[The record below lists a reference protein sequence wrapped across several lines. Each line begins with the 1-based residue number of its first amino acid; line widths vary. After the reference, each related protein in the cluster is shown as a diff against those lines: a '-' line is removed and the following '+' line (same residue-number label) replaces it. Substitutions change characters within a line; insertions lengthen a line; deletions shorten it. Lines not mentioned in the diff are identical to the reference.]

1 MEEREGLRVVVKR
14 NKPTKEFHELLITY
28 TYSLIS
34 ILLAHPSR
42 PTSPGEIMIN
52 EGQEMRIHL
61 GKAGIPTP
69 RLIAISDDYLIEEFI
84 EGGDLYAALMSYGLP
99 ESAYGA
105 GTLTGRL
112 HKAGWAFIDNKAQNY
127 LVRDS
132 GVIRTDLGFT
142 KKEVSEFTRSMDIG
156 SFLASVMD
164 LSLYPEIEKEFLNGY
179 FSETGRKLS
188 YLSIVI
194 RNLLSL
200 GFSSNS
206 TQTFRNMMLDSR
218 PLLEN

>member
-1 MEEREGLRVVVKR
+1 
-14 NKPTKEFHELLITY
+14 
-28 TYSLIS
+28 
-34 ILLAHPSR
+34 
-42 PTSPGEIMIN
+42 
-52 EGQEMRIHL
+52 
-61 GKAGIPTP
+61 
-69 RLIAISDDYLIEEFI
+69 
-84 EGGDLYAALMSYGLP
+84 
-99 ESAYGA
+99 
-105 GTLTGRL
+105 
-112 HKAGWAFIDNKAQNY
+112 
-127 LVRDS
+127 VRDS